1 MNLNV
6 FDLLLIIT
14 LTGEMYIFAK
24 LNFEDT
30 KRTLTRL
37 LLTKIYL
44 WGHFLHKCTNR
55 DFFMGQKAK
64 FL

>member
-30 KRTLTRL
+30 KWTLTRL

-44 WGHFLHKCTNR
+44 WGHFLLFRIT
-55 DFFMGQKAK
+55 
-64 FL
+64 LIV

>member
-30 KRTLTRL
+30 KWTLTRL

-44 WGHFLHKCTNR
+44 WGHFLHFRITLIVENSQMHKP
-55 DFFMGQKAK
+55 
-64 FL
+64 